1 MSDRTLPIHLVQATV
16 AFALR
21 QGWDVG
27 AMLERVGFSPL
38 LLAEGK
44 SRVTETQLVR
54 LMRELWDSTG
64 DEMLGLGSAPLPR
77 GSFRLLLYAV
87 LGAEDL
93 GTALERQQGF
103 ITAFPALPVE
113 VVRGDEETSI
123 VIRLGDADSDPD
135 QLLALTG
142 LMAGHRVVA
151 WGIRQRFPL
160 LRVELPVPE
169 VTHRETVERLFGA
182 PLVLRAP
189 APAIVFDSALL
200 ARPIMR
206 SEKEIDEFV
215 ARAPRGL
222 LQPPDYEAG
231 TAHRVRRIIEPALRS
246 GDWPSAEDAA
256 RRLSVSPQTL
266 RRRLSDEGTSFRE
279 VSDEVR
285 RDAAVIS
292 LVAGKESVAE
302 LAARLGFS
310 EPSAFT
316 RAFRRW
322 TGSTPGAYRS
332 PDARND

>member
-1 MSDRTLPIHLVQATV
+1 MSDRTLPVNLVQATV

-44 SRVTETQLVR
+44 ARVTERQLVR
-54 LMRELWDSTG
+54 LLRELWAETG
-64 DEMLGLGSAPLPR
+64 DELLGVGSAPLPR

-87 LGAEDL
+87 LGGGDL

-103 ITAFPALPVE
+103 IKAFPALPVD
-113 VVRGDEETSI
+113 VVRGPQETSI
-123 VIRLGDADSDPD
+123 VIRLGDPESDPD

-142 LMAGHRVVA
+142 LMASHRVIA

-160 LRVELPVPE
+160 LRVELPVAE
-169 VTHRETVERLFGA
+169 VTHARTVEQLFGA
-182 PLVLRAP
+182 PLVLGA
-189 APAIVFDSALL
+189 APAIVFASALL
-200 ARPIMR
+200 ARPLMR
-206 SEKEIDEFV
+206 TEQEIDEFV
-215 ARAPRGL
+215 ARAPRDL
-222 LQPPDYEAG
+222 LTLPRYDVS
-231 TAHRVRRIIEPALRS
+231 TSDRVRRIIEPALRS

-285 RDAAVIS
+285 RDAAVVS
-292 LVAGKESVAE
+292 LVAGKESVAD

-332 PDARND
+332 PDPRHD